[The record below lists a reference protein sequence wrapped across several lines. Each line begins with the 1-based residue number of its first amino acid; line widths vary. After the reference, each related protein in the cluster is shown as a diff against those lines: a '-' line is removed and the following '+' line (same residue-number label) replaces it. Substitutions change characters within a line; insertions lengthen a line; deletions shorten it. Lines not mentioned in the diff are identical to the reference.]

1 MPKCYS
7 FYVGA
12 NLKLKDIKSC
22 GISTQRA
29 TFINWRKSNGEP
41 LHNFVTWKDLRAV
54 PLVNEWNSSLTM
66 KVRFRIQTKLH
77 TTFTDFSYSRA
88 SKSDLKH
95 CI

>member
-54 PLVNEWNSSLTM
+54 QLVNEWNSSLTM
-66 KVRFRIQTKLH
+66 KVRFHIQTKLLF
-77 TTFTDFSYSRA
+77 TSVQTFLILGHQSR
-88 SKSDLKH
+88 
-95 CI
+95 I